1 MLFYFNLIT
10 HNSRFFISSILL
22 YRHSNPEP
30 NRNSMSVQ
38 LYNAFD
44 ENGNT
49 QIKFVEPCPK
59 VQWAGSLLR
68 DRRFVVNTESS
79 EEVQKRIYEVTVFNP
94 DFGSMNFKKKTSD
107 RLEHVFLFYRRLGDG
122 EKDWQPAQTELAD
135 GPMVGLD
142 FAAEYASE
150 DAYGFTT
157 LDWAHGGKEGNFEIM
172 VETQCTPLKGP
183 TEFDSYRESIL
194 TGSIDVTRPQQYG
207 KPLPLR
213 NDILLGEEV
222 SIIFTK
228 PLDCG
233 RPFVF
238 EIVVDVLDT
247 PGYRFDMDKLHVI
260 CEGRRIGFQIN
271 KGAVYDPALLM
282 GKTFTVT
289 IGADKSTSS
298 AVKDV
303 NGNKIEKNIEFS
315 LTFANLNLSEASTSF
330 AFTVKDANCM
340 DATVSSLSETIKNDI
355 ALTLELSDTSR
366 LEIVDLE
373 CHEIRNEVIAL
384 VNILPSSADNSNGA
398 RALRIDGGRA
408 EDAHDSIQLFY
419 NLRREVS
426 KGRRLESSA
435 ITVGDMQILP
445 SDRDLAKYKT
455 HPDDQEREKEL
466 YHIGSLQH
474 EDIGNTNDLM
484 IREMVNGQIS
494 MKEEIVNGQRRMK
507 EEMESFHRSDV
518 VELEDMFMKL
528 GVIMVVCAFVA
539 GGVLVHLSR

>member
-1 MLFYFNLIT
+1 
-10 HNSRFFISSILL
+10 
-22 YRHSNPEP
+22 
-30 NRNSMSVQ
+30 
-38 LYNAFD
+38 
-44 ENGNT
+44 
-49 QIKFVEPCPK
+49 
-59 VQWAGSLLR
+59 
-68 DRRFVVNTESS
+68 
-79 EEVQKRIYEVTVFNP
+79 
-94 DFGSMNFKKKTSD
+94 
-107 RLEHVFLFYRRLGDG
+107 
-122 EKDWQPAQTELAD
+122 
-135 GPMVGLD
+135 
-142 FAAEYASE
+142 
-150 DAYGFTT
+150 
-157 LDWAHGGKEGNFEIM
+157 
-172 VETQCTPLKGP
+172 
-183 TEFDSYRESIL
+183 
-194 TGSIDVTRPQQYG
+194 
-207 KPLPLR
+207 
-213 NDILLGEEV
+213 
-222 SIIFTK
+222 
-228 PLDCG
+228 
-233 RPFVF
+233 
-238 EIVVDVLDT
+238 
-247 PGYRFDMDKLHVI
+247 MDKLHVI

-474 EDIGNTNDLM
+474 EDIGNTNDFM